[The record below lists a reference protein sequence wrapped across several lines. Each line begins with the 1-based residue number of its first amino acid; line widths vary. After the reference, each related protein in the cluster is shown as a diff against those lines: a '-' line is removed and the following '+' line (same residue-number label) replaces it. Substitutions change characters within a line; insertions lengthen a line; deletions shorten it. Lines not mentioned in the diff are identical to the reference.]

1 MGQCAGGG
9 EAIMTEAAVQDFT
22 LIELEFLRR
31 ARKQLA
37 RDFLRRAI
45 LIEIF
50 GADSVV
56 ISSGW
61 TL

>member
-1 MGQCAGGG
+1 
-9 EAIMTEAAVQDFT
+9 MTEAAVQDFT